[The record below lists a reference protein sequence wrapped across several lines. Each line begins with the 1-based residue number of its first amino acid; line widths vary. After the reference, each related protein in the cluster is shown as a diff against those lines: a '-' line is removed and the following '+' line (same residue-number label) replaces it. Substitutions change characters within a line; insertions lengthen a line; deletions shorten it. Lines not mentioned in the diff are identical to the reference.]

1 MCLDNLIFP
10 TRVNLPHTYQT
21 FIQFLAVIV
30 WSLLNTC
37 MNNYKNFKDDALTAD
52 WLRDNG
58 LNDKTF
64 STAKLNAI
72 RAQTMAHTL
81 LTQHRNLLSN
91 SQIQSL
97 TAFQQAT
104 ATKRDI
110 QRISDSFCKCVM
122 NIHANINRKLFRQ
135 HRKLNRQHTQA
146 TTI

>member
-1 MCLDNLIFP
+1 
-10 TRVNLPHTYQT
+10 
-21 FIQFLAVIV
+21 
-30 WSLLNTC
+30 

-110 QRISDSFCKCVM
+110 QRVSDSFCKCVM
-122 NIHANINRKLFRQ
+122 NINANINRKLFRQ
-135 HRKLNRQHTQA
+135 HRKLNWQHIQA

>member
-1 MCLDNLIFP
+1 
-10 TRVNLPHTYQT
+10 
-21 FIQFLAVIV
+21 
-30 WSLLNTC
+30 

-58 LNDKTF
+58 LNDNTF

-97 TAFQQAT
+97 TAFQHAT

-110 QRISDSFCKCVM
+110 QRVSDSFCKCVM
-122 NIHANINRKLFRQ
+122 NINANINRKLFRQ
-135 HRKLNRQHTQA
+135 HRKLYRQHTQA

>member
-1 MCLDNLIFP
+1 
-10 TRVNLPHTYQT
+10 
-21 FIQFLAVIV
+21 
-30 WSLLNTC
+30 

-104 ATKRDI
+104 ASKRDI
-110 QRISDSFCKCVM
+110 QRVSDSFCKCVM
-122 NIHANINRKLFRQ
+122 SINANINRKIFRQ
-135 HRKLNRQHTQA
+135 HRKLNRQHNQA
-146 TTI
+146 TTL

>member
-1 MCLDNLIFP
+1 
-10 TRVNLPHTYQT
+10 
-21 FIQFLAVIV
+21 
-30 WSLLNTC
+30 

-64 STAKLNAI
+64 STAKINAI

-110 QRISDSFCKCVM
+110 QRVSDSFCKCVM
-122 NIHANINRKLFRQ
+122 NINANINRKLFRQ

>member
-1 MCLDNLIFP
+1 
-10 TRVNLPHTYQT
+10 
-21 FIQFLAVIV
+21 
-30 WSLLNTC
+30 

-58 LNDKTF
+58 INVQTF

-81 LTQHRNLLSN
+81 LTEHLALLSR
-91 SQIQSL
+91 SQIQTL

-110 QRISDSFCKCVM
+110 QRVSDAFCQAVM
-122 NIHANINRKLFRQ
+122 NIHTNINRKLFKQ
-135 HRKLNRQHTQA
+135 HRKLNRQNAQTQTQA
-146 TTI
+146 HTI